1 MTRLIILLYLTV
13 ITSFAYAETT
23 GNLLPNAGDGLDWNS
38 NSTDLINDGSSGYVS
53 NGSTV
58 NGFTITCP
66 TGQSNCGYKYD
77 VGGDFEVTGTAT
89 VSVNDIGLTS
99 NSITQPMLDNGIT
112 LNSYVDVANCES
124 TQGNCESK
132 GGSNDSHTTII
143 KLKDVNGTVLSTN
156 TQTRTN
162 LDGFQGNC
170 NGYPTYSG
178 SDGRSNNCGQ
188 YNDTIIFNGPNS
200 NKVDWSWSGTD
211 SNYTNQSIQ
220 GPNLL
225 GASLTMTYNPIIL
238 SDEIQDDLN
247 DIVIND
253 DFVDNIILDEII
265 WDFEEITFDEALV
278 ELESLNFEETIILTD
293 LIDDFEE
300 FDFGE
305 ITLEEFEDLAFE
317 DLEEID
323 FTDFEE
329 IDFEEFEEIIAE
341 AEIEEFNEIEE
352 IEDVEVVEEEAIE
365 IEEETEIEIV
375 EETEEIINAPEE
387 ETETAEVLEE
397 ETETIEEAEEIEE
410 IEKEEIETVEK
421 IDEVEEIESNE
432 IEVVNKDIKIDI
444 NDKIEVKVAEIT
456 LFSNSNALDV
466 YKSDNFYK
474 PQNIYQNV
482 DDALF
487 IQTDLGTYYKDI
499 YIGVT
504 LDNYINSDPIGQR
517 NQKLYDLKVEKL
529 KIMIDLKKL
538 KGLL

>member
-1 MTRLIILLYLTV
+1 MMIRLITLLFLIA
-13 ITSFAYAETT
+13 ITRFSYGETT
-23 GNLLPNAGDGLDWNS
+23 GNLLPNANDGVDWGS
-38 NSTDLINDGSSGYVS
+38 NSTDMINDGSSGYVS

-66 TGQSNCGYKYD
+66 TGQANCGYKYD

-89 VSVNDIGLTS
+89 VSANDIGLTS

-132 GGSNDSHTTII
+132 GGSNDSHTTTI
-143 KLKDVNGTVLSTN
+143 KLKDVDGTVLSTN

-162 LDGFQGNC
+162 PDGFQGNC

-188 YNDTIIFNGPNS
+188 YNDTIIYTGIGS

-225 GASLTMTYNPIIL
+225 GASLTMTYNPILL
-238 SDEIQDDLN
+238 SDEIQEDLN
-247 DIVIND
+247 DIVID
-253 DFVDNIILDEII
+253 DIVLDEII
-265 WDFEEITFDEALV
+265 WDFEEITFDEALI
-278 ELESLNFEETIILTD
+278 ELENLDFEETIILSD

-305 ITLEEFEDLAFE
+305 IELEEFEDIALE

-323 FTDFEE
+323 FTEFEE

-341 AEIEEFNEIEE
+341 AEIEEFDEVEE
-352 IEDVEVVEEEAIE
+352 IEDVEVSEEEAIE
-365 IEEETEIEIV
+365 IEEENEIEIA
-375 EETEEIINAPEE
+375 EEPEEIVNAPEE

-410 IEKEEIETVEK
+410 IEKEEIETVEE

-444 NDKIEVKVAEIT
+444 NDNIEVKVAEIT

-466 YKSDNFYK
+466 YKTNDFYK

-487 IQTDLGTYYKDI
+487 IQTDLGTYYKNI
-499 YIGVT
+499 YVGVT

-529 KIMIDLKKL
+529 KILIDLKKL

>member
-1 MTRLIILLYLTV
+1 M
-13 ITSFAYAETT
+13 
-23 GNLLPNAGDGLDWNS
+23 
-38 NSTDLINDGSSGYVS
+38 INDGSSGYVS

-66 TGQSNCGYKYD
+66 TGQANCGYKYD

-89 VSVNDIGLTS
+89 VSANDIGLTS

-132 GGSNDSHTTII
+132 GGSNDSHTTTI
-143 KLKDVNGTVLSTN
+143 KLKDVDGTVLSTN

-162 LDGFQGNC
+162 PDGFQGNC

-188 YNDTIIFNGPNS
+188 YNDTIIYTGIGS

-211 SNYTNQSIQ
+211 NNYTNQSIQ

-225 GASLTMTYNPIIL
+225 GASLTMTYNPIVL
-238 SDEIQDDLN
+238 SDDIQEDLN
-247 DIVIND
+247 DIVID
-253 DFVDNIILDEII
+253 DNFIDDIILDEII
-265 WDFEEITFDEALV
+265 WDFEEITFDEALI
-278 ELESLNFEETIILTD
+278 ELENLDFEENIILTD

-305 ITLEEFEDLAFE
+305 ITLEEFEDLALE

-323 FTDFEE
+323 FTEFEE

-341 AEIEEFNEIEE
+341 AEIEEFNDVEE
-352 IEDVEVVEEEAIE
+352 IEDVEVAEEEAIE
-365 IEEETEIEIV
+365 IEEENEIEIA
-375 EETEEIINAPEE
+375 EEPEEIINAPEE

-397 ETETIEEAEEIEE
+397 ETESVEEAEDIKE

-421 IDEVEEIESNE
+421 IDEVEEIEGNE

-466 YKSDNFYK
+466 YKTDNFYK

-482 DDALF
+482 DDTLF

-499 YIGVT
+499 YVGVT

-529 KIMIDLKKL
+529 KILIDLKKL